1 MISAITNWATEPHN
15 GGEESLTWVLHYPWG
30 NLISNDLWP
39 INDKRLLAFQLE
51 AFFARKREYDH
62 EALTEQRKPA
72 RGLQTFPPLVSNLRL
87 RRIKNA
93 RPAVL

>member
-39 INDKRLLAFQLE
+39 INDKRLVAFQLE
-51 AFFARKREYDH
+51 AFF

-72 RGLQTFPPLVSNLRL
+72 RGLQTSPPLVSNLRL